1 MLIDKNVIM
10 QTISKTITDAMAAA
24 KPMLENLMKNGAS
37 TKHIQHQFV
46 VSSLMSMR
54 VHPVCELHSFVCLYR
69 FNHCWGQGFDH

>member
-1 MLIDKNVIM
+1 MLIDKDVIM

-46 VSSLMSMR
+46 VLSLMSMR
-54 VHPVCELHSFVCLYR
+54 VHPVCEMHSFVCLHQVQSLLGSR
-69 FNHCWGQGFDH
+69 I